1 MLEPVTSQGEGNSK
15 METLDEVNDGK
26 PKLERKDRVQPRR
39 AVYVR
44 NPYKEHKTRITQ
56 LEGPRRIKSQKA
68 LIQIPATSSIA
79 VGRMKPLPP
88 IPTNE
93 ATPDEVESWSQPST
107 ATQLDNLSYVDSDC
121 DTDSIS
127 SLQCHASDT
136 DSTCELVTGFDL
148 GSSRH
153 MEIRSEKHWERD
165 WEYKSRAFCDKTASP
180 SLAKG
185 ASRMVPAP
193 KVPPKRYRIP

>member
-1 MLEPVTSQGEGNSK
+1 MLETVTSQREGNSK
-15 METLDEVNDGK
+15 LKPLDEVNNK
-26 PKLERKDRVQPRR
+26 PKLERKDRVQPKR
-39 AVYVR
+39 AVYVK
-44 NPYKEHKTRITQ
+44 NPYKEHKTRITE

-68 LIQIPATSSIA
+68 LIQIPTTSSIA

-88 IPTNE
+88 IPTNQ
-93 ATPDEVESWSQPST
+93 ATPDEVEPWSQPST
-107 ATQLDNLSYVDSDC
+107 ATQLRDAHQSYSDNLSYMDS

-136 DSTCELVTGFDL
+136 DSTCELVTRFDL

-153 MEIRSEKHWERD
+153 MEGD
-165 WEYKSRAFCDKTASP
+165 WEYKSRAFCDKTGSP

-185 ASRMVPAP
+185 ASKMVPAP